1 MRLEGRRESDNVE
14 DRRGMRSGAKLGL
27 GGGIGAIVLAVIV
40 MLMGGDPSSVLQ
52 LFGNQQQE
60 QTSGEYQESAE
71 EKELASFSK
80 KIEAST
86 EDVWTE
92 IFKEE
97 GLGSYEPPT
106 LVLYTGQ
113 ASTACGEGN
122 AAVGPFYC
130 GGDQK
135 LYIDLSF
142 FETMQQQLGAGGE
155 LSYAYV
161 IAHEVGHHI
170 EYLTGQLAKAQN
182 QMAQYGNNSAKANQV
197 SVRLELLADFYAG
210 VWAHHEQGQ
219 FNSIED
225 GELEEAID
233 CAMKIGDDYLQK
245 KAGYNVTVPEQF
257 THGTSTQRMRWFKK
271 GYQTGDMSQ
280 GTTFSVAYEQL

>member
-1 MRLEGRRESDNVE
+1 MQLNGRRESNNVE
-14 DRRGMRSGAKLGL
+14 DRRGMGTGAKFGL

-52 LFGNQQQE
+52 LAGGQSQE
-60 QTSGEYQESAE
+60 QTSGQYQGSAE
-71 EKELASFSK
+71 EEQLASFSK

-86 EDVWTE
+86 EDIWTA
-92 IFKEE
+92 IFRQE
-97 GLGSYEPPT
+97 GLGSYQPPT

-113 ASTACGEGN
+113 TSTACGEGN

-135 LYIDLSF
+135 LYLDLSF

-170 EYLTGQLAKAQN
+170 EYLTGQLAKAHN
-182 QMAQYGNNSAKANQV
+182 QMAQYGQNSAEANRI

-210 VWAHHEQGQ
+210 VWAHHEQQQ
-219 FNSIED
+219 FSSIED

-245 KAGYNVTVPEQF
+245 KAGYSVTMPEKF

-271 GYQTGDMSQ
+271 GYQSGDMSQ
-280 GTTFSVAYEQL
+280 GTTFSVPYNQL